1 MVRWSHHCPWNAI
14 AHILH
19 VFSVHTRFVV
29 GDGTK
34 ICFWEDLWWRDQL
47 LCLQFLRLFRVTT
60 TKKLSIQAILGN
72 DTSSSWDLIFRRN
85 LTNVEIEDL
94 KKLMS
99 LLSHVHLTP
108 FILDAKTWVPS
119 SSRGFSIKSFLLVL
133 SDFSDSTPFYVAHFL
148 WKSRAPSKVMTF
160 A

>member
-1 MVRWSHHCPWNAI
+1 MVTSLPLEAI
-14 AHILH
+14 AHILL
-19 VFSVHTRFVV
+19 VFSIHTCFVV
-29 GDGTK
+29 GDETK
-34 ICFWEDLWWRDQL
+34 ICFWEDFWWGNQS
-47 LCLQFLRLFRVTT
+47 LCLQFPRLNRVTI
-60 TKKLSIQAILGN
+60 TKKLSISAILGN

-133 SDFSDSTPFYVAHFL
+133 SISQILLLFTLLIFYGNQEPPL
-148 WKSRAPSKVMTF
+148 RL
-160 A
+160 